1 MDEDVLIG
9 KEQSE
14 PLLDPCSDVCEQTH
28 VVTGSVRCSLNLL
41 ERRAHDGRVE
51 RGPWL
56 ASERVP
62 EPRREQIG
70 RDRNAVESLQCET
83 DAFDHGPAGALVR
96 RWPDVVQGPTRQS
109 FGDVPGAV
117 RAVPMSDVTG
127 VRDVTAFEHPDD
139 SRLVVVRIAE
149 ASLADPHHVLVANP
163 GLTHPAGLR
172 NEVSFQRQT
181 RCREDP
187 A

>member
-1 MDEDVLIG
+1 MDEDVFIG
-9 KEQSE
+9 AEQRE
-14 PLLDPCSDVCEQTH
+14 PLLDPCSDICEQSH
-28 VVTGSVRCSLNLL
+28 VVTGPVPCSLNLL
-41 ERRAHDGRVE
+41 ECRIHDRRVE

-62 EPRREQIG
+62 EPRRQQIS
-70 RDRNAVESLQCET
+70 RDRNAVEGLQCGTE
-83 DAFDHGPAGALVR
+83 ALDHGPAGARVG
-96 RWPDVVQGPTRQS
+96 RWPDVVQGSTRQP
-109 FGDVPGAV
+109 FGDVPRAV
-117 RAVPMSDVTG
+117 RAVAMGDVTG
-127 VRDVTAFEHPDD
+127 VGDLTAFERPDD

-149 ASLADPHHVLVANP
+149 ASLAQPHHVLVANP

-181 RCREDP
+181 RGREDP